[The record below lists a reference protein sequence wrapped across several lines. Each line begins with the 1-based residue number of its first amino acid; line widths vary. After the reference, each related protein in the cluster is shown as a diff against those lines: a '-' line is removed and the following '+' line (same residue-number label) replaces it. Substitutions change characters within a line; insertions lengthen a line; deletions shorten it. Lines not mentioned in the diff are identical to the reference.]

1 MGEVFAGRYEL
12 ADPIGRGGVGA
23 VWRAWDHR
31 RRRYVAA
38 KVLLQSDAHSLL
50 RFVREQAL
58 RIDHPHVLAPASWAA
73 DDDKVLFT
81 MDLVSGGSLVHLIG
95 DYGPLPPVFV
105 CTLLDQLLAGLAAVH
120 AEGVV
125 HRDIKPA
132 NILLEATGTGRP
144 RLRLSDFG
152 IAMRLGEPRLTE
164 TNLVVGT
171 PGYLAPEQMLGAEPD
186 FPADLFAVGLVALY
200 LLEGA
205 KPDAKALI
213 QYFAA
218 HGTPSAP
225 QSVPEPLWQ
234 VVASLLQPDP
244 QARFRTA
251 TGARKALAAA
261 RELLPEP
268 GPEDDPIEIFDQL
281 GPLPPGFAPE
291 GPLKQAPGVDP
302 SRTRIG
308 GSGSGSGSRS
318 GSGGGTGLRVGD
330 GGGGRGLAGGGLPYG
345 SGELVGG
352 GPPLGSG
359 RSDGGGPP
367 YGSGRS
373 DGGEPPYGSGRSDGG
388 GPPHGSG
395 GPSEN
400 WAEGGGSFGGG
411 ESTEDEGVPR
421 SGAPSENWPAAG
433 NKSPSW
439 SGVPSADGGGLESGG
454 PSENRS
460 ASEGAAMIGDGGPLE
475 GWAWS
480 GSGAAS
486 GGGEAPSK
494 GGGVSGAGVPSEN
507 WAAPSD
513 GVYRGDAGQDGVSSG
528 GVRGGAD
535 AFGPG
540 GGEGGAGEAGGP
552 SWPGIGAGADPGT
565 ANRATPWPGQWSGA
579 VSPAGESNGAVSLPG
594 EPNGAVS
601 WPGEPNGMVSRP
613 EEPNGAASRPG
624 EPNGASSWFGEGSG
638 GSSQPRGAADNASSW
653 PSGGNRQASFQP
665 GEMGGAA
672 SQPAERSNSSWP
684 GTTDQQA
691 GSGAANPEPR
701 PGETNPWTHP
711 GQADPVPRLP
721 EQADQPLWPGE
732 SNPTPSP
739 RTRSA
744 EPGADSGAYWSTHTT
759 PPAPTGPPSMSET
772 GGLHQPSPHSP
783 TSLPPEH
790 QQRQEHHQ
798 PPHPQPHPAYV
809 SPHDPTP
816 PTHVLPSPNP
826 HPHAPRF
833 PPHQPLADVST
844 ASYTAQTPQVPPP
857 ARAISRARRSGPP
870 AKVAIPLLL
879 LALAC
884 YAVGFWALA
893 QI

>member
-95 DYGPLPPVFV
+95 DYGPLPPSFV

-120 AEGVV
+120 AEDVV

-171 PGYLAPEQMLGAEPD
+171 PGYLAPEQMMGAEPD

-225 QSVPEPLWQ
+225 QSVPDPLWQ

-268 GPEDDPIEIFDQL
+268 GPEDESIEIFDQL
-281 GPLPPGFAPE
+281 GPLPPGFGPE

-302 SRTRIG
+302 RRTHH
-308 GSGSGSGSRS
+308 
-318 GSGGGTGLRVGD
+318 GGTGAEGGARFRAGD
-330 GGGGRGLAGGGLPYG
+330 GGAGA
-345 SGELVGG
+345 VGG
-352 GPPLGSG
+352 AGSV
-359 RSDGGGPP
+359 
-367 YGSGRS
+367 
-373 DGGEPPYGSGRSDGG
+373 GGEATPA
-388 GPPHGSG
+388 SG

-400 WAEGGGSFGGG
+400 WAAPGAGAPYGSGLSSGGAGAPWSGRPPESRPPSAGEPRSGGGAPSEGAGALGSRGPSESWSPSAGDSPSRGGVPSG
-411 ESTEDEGVPR
+411 RGKPPENWAPSGSDSHSDGARGSGGTPENWPSSEGVVGLGNEGSLKGWAPSGSGATSG
-421 SGAPSENWPAAG
+421 SGAPSKGE
-433 NKSPSW
+433 
-439 SGVPSADGGGLESGG
+439 GVP
-454 PSENRS
+454 
-460 ASEGAAMIGDGGPLE
+460 
-475 GWAWS
+475 
-480 GSGAAS
+480 
-486 GGGEAPSK
+486 
-494 GGGVSGAGVPSEN
+494 GVGVPPEN
-507 WAAPSD
+507 WAAPGGRADSGGGRQN
-513 GVYRGDAGQDGVSSG
+513 GVYSG
-528 GVRGGAD
+528 GDGGSAG
-535 AFGPG
+535 AFGAG
-540 GGEGGAGEAGGP
+540 GGEGAAA
-552 SWPGIGAGADPGT
+552 WPGYGAGAGADSG
-565 ANRATPWPGQWSGA
+565 GA
-579 VSPAGESNGAVSLPG
+579 VDGA
-594 EPNGAVS
+594 AS
-601 WPGEPNGMVSRP
+601 WPSHPHGS
-613 EEPNGAASRPG
+613 ASRPG
-624 EPNGASSWFGEGSG
+624 ESDRAASWFGEANGVSPQPPGAAGGASSW
-638 GSSQPRGAADNASSW
+638 P
-653 PSGGNRQASFQP
+653 GNGHGPASFRP
-665 GEMGGAA
+665 DGTGGAA
-672 SQPAERSNSSWP
+672 SRSAARGDASWHEEGQANPGSWP
-684 GTTDQQA
+684 EQSTPP
-691 GSGAANPEPR
+691 SW
-701 PGETNPWTHP
+701 PGETNTPPPPGAVPSTPGANTPAAPPSSHAEAGHP
-711 GQADPVPRLP
+711 QTGV
-721 EQADQPLWPGE
+721 
-732 SNPTPSP
+732 PSP
-739 RTRSA
+739 TH
-744 EPGADSGAYWSTHTT
+744 EPGTGTGAYWSAPHT
-759 PPAPTGPPSMSET
+759 PPAPAGPPSTSEP
-772 GGLHQPSPHSP
+772 GSFP
-783 TSLPPEH
+783 LPP
-790 QQRQEHHQ
+790 
-798 PPHPQPHPAYV
+798 PFHPQPQEHRHQPRPQAQAHSAYAF
-809 SPHDPTP
+809 PHDPTP
-816 PTHVLPSPNP
+816 PTHVLPSPQ
-826 HPHAPRF
+826 
-833 PPHQPLADVST
+833 HQPRADAST

-870 AKVAIPLLL
+870 AKVAVPLLL

-884 YAVGFWALA
+884 YAVGFWALT